1 MKRHSFL
8 SRAAMMLLVMLLS
21 TVTAWADDV
30 SLQVDNDIPVGTAG
44 HYYVNM
50 PKTGENTL
58 TLTVADLEDGKGTFK
73 VYDNGGKNGEY
84 PAGCHGALIITV
96 PENYNMRLAGTV
108 YAEGN
113 TYDYLAIYDG
123 TDTSHLL
130 GDSKNGKKVSYP
142 MDVTTTDRSA
152 RLYFESDNSWMNAGV
167 NLTVTVMAFSTENDV
182 VVNSVT
188 GGSVIASPTPAK
200 TGDVVTLTATP
211 ADSYYLGAI
220 SAEDA
225 SHNAVSI
232 DWVQYSNTATF
243 IMPNK
248 QVTVTPTFLAIPT
261 ITVVNPQTGGT
272 ISSNLALAMV
282 GETIT
287 LTAIPENN
295 YMLDAL
301 SVKDANNNT
310 VPVEW
315 TRYYNTA
322 SFTMPSVAVTVTPTF
337 TAFPAVTVNNPQ
349 EGGTIS
355 ADVEEALPGST
366 ITLTA
371 TPSSDYVLSA
381 ISVKDADNNT
391 VAVDWSLLSNT
402 ATFTMPEKSVTV
414 TPTFIN
420 SGLAINMP
428 KTGVKTVSIPAAVKS
443 FKVYDDGGPSGYY
456 SQGCNGYLIL
466 TAPEGYKFQITGTAY
481 TLDTDCSFLT
491 VYDGVYGGTTDAP
504 AYLGDEEKW
513 GENNDPGQDIG
524 LITAKG
530 QSVTLYFYSTS
541 YNSTKPG
548 IDLTVT
554 LVDVTATKAVTV
566 NQASG
571 GTVTANPSPAYPLST
586 VTLTAQPQG
595 NKVLS
600 DISVKDANNNPIDV
614 KWNLYDN
621 IATFTMPGTAATV
634 SPTFGKTLS
643 TLSANMPKTGFKT
656 VAIPSGATSFKV
668 YDDGGANANYSNE
681 CRGYLTL
688 VAPVG
693 YRIQLTGTINSEDT
707 STGPADYLTVYDGEY
722 NGKGTLPNHL
732 GSKEKW
738 GREASAETIETL
750 TSGGRCMTLYFYSGL
765 ADTYSGLNL
774 TASLVE
780 AVEYDVVINQM
791 TGGNMVASPAKS
803 VNGQLV
809 TLTATTD
816 ADYVLN
822 GVSVKDANNN
832 DVAVTWNHYSNTA
845 TFSMPATAAT
855 VTPTYLQLTEDFSVN
870 MPAWGHKN
878 IELPENV
885 KTIKVYDDGGK
896 DGNHTPGCDGTLL
909 LTAPEGY
916 IMEVSGTLKTESDGT
931 TGLSMWD
938 DSKAYG
944 KTLSGGAIEQHSFE
958 DNEPRYIKFTTTG
971 PNLFFFFR
979 ATSSVGSPGLDLTVK
994 LINTTEEYNVTVDN
1008 SGEGGSVE
1016 ATPTS
1021 GKLGDGITLNA
1032 TPATGYILNGISAKD
1047 ADNVDVIVN
1056 GGAWYSNNTASFSM
1070 PGADVTVTP
1079 TFTNDWTANSLSVNV
1094 PVHNN
1099 TSITIPTGVQS
1110 FKVYDHGGANG
1121 VYASYCDGS
1130 LTLTAPEGRKLQ
1142 LTGTMKAGT
1151 IYDKLSVYDGTSTN
1165 ATVLL
1170 EKTCN
1175 KENLHMVTTGIGVVN
1190 CSGRYMTIKFKAD
1203 AASTNAEGLNLT
1215 VTVFDP
1221 YSLHGVSVANVT
1233 NGTVESNVSM
1243 AKLGETVTLTATPDN
1258 GYALA
1263 SLRVMDANS
1272 NEVPITWNMF
1282 ENTATFVM
1290 PGTVAAVIPAFTSTN
1305 PLVINM
1311 PRRNTVHA
1319 TIPVGVTTLKVY
1331 DDGGANGPF
1340 SGDNDGTLTLTAPA
1354 NCIMKVFGRM
1364 SARHNFDIFRIYNGD
1379 DTNTAAALNV
1389 TPEKDDVL
1397 ENIGTFVSDGNV
1409 MTFTFYAEYNS
1420 AGRSGLDIKVDV
1432 IPVFVLDDNS
1442 DNASVITDNAGRECN
1457 VTIGR
1462 TLQAGGWNTFCAP
1475 FEISSAQIESVFG
1488 AGVKVRELSSSSLS
1502 NDVLTLNFAEATT
1515 IEAGKPYLVKVASA
1529 VADPVFNGVTV
1540 VEGTTTTETA
1550 EVNFIPVMNPTEL
1563 TAGDKSV
1570 LFIKGG
1576 NSLTYPTATA
1586 NMNGFRAYFQLLNAN
1601 NARSF
1606 NMNFDDGETATG
1618 IIELTNTNSTN
1629 ATNSYYDLQ
1638 GRKVAN
1644 PTKGLY
1650 IVNGKKI
1657 VK

>member
-1 MKRHSFL
+1 MKSNSFL
-8 SRAAMMLLVMLLS
+8 PRAAMMLLVMMLS

-50 PKTGENTL
+50 PRTGENIL
-58 TLTVADLEDGKGTFK
+58 TLTVSDLEAGKGTFK
-73 VYDNGGKNGEY
+73 VYDDGGKNGEY
-84 PAGCHGALIITV
+84 SAGCNGTLIIKV
-96 PENYNMRLAGTV
+96 PENHKMSLAGTV

-152 RLYFESDNSWMNAGV
+152 RLFFKSDNSWMNAGV

-182 VVNSVT
+182 VVNSAT

-248 QVTVTPTFLAIPT
+248 SVTVTPTFLAIPT

-272 ISSNLALAMV
+272 ISSNLPLAMV

-315 TRYYNTA
+315 TRYSNTA
-322 SFTMPSVAVTVTPTF
+322 SFTMPSTAVTVTPTF

-355 ADVEEALPGST
+355 ADVEEAIPGST

-391 VAVDWSLLSNT
+391 VAVDWALLSNT

-456 SQGCNGYLIL
+456 SHGCNGYLTL
-466 TAPEGYKFQITGTAY
+466 TAPEGYKFQMTGTAY
-481 TLDTDCSFLT
+481 TLGTDCSFLT
-491 VYDGVYGGTTDAP
+491 VYDGVNGGTTDAP

-571 GTVTANPSPAYPLST
+571 GTVTANPSLAYPLST

-614 KWNLYDN
+614 EWNLYDN
-621 IATFTMPGTAATV
+621 MATFMMPSTAATV
-634 SPTFGKTLS
+634 TPTFGKTLS
-643 TLSANMPKTGFKT
+643 TLSANMPVTGHKSVT
-656 VAIPSGATSFKV
+656 IPSGATSINV
-668 YDDGGANANYSNE
+668 YDDGGASANYSAN

-688 VAPVG
+688 VAPIG
-693 YRIQLTGTINSEDT
+693 YRIQLTGTVNSED
-707 STGPADYLTVYDGEY
+707 SSEKLYDYLTVYDGEY
-722 NGKGTLPNHL
+722 NGKGTQPNYL

-738 GREASAETIETL
+738 GREESAETIETL
-750 TSGGRCMTLYFYSGL
+750 TSGGRCMTLYFYSDSNGQ
-765 ADTYSGLNL
+765 YSGLNL

-780 AVEYDVVINQM
+780 AIEYDVDINQT
-791 TGGNMVASPAKS
+791 TGGNMVASPSKA

-832 DVAVTWNHYSNTA
+832 DVAVTWNNYSNTA
-845 TFSMPATAAT
+845 TFSMPTTAAA

-909 LTAPEGY
+909 LTAPEGF
-916 IMEVSGTLKTESDGT
+916 IMEISGKVATNSHSSYLNVWGSKDGVSNSLTFGKSDQDNVDRNITTVTTSGRYMYLKF
-931 TGLSMWD
+931 LS
-938 DSKAYG
+938 
-944 KTLSGGAIEQHSFE
+944 
-958 DNEPRYIKFTTTG
+958 
-971 PNLFFFFR
+971 
-979 ATSSVGSPGLDLTVK
+979 TSSQSYRGLDLTVK
-994 LINTTEEYNVTVDN
+994 LINTVAEYNVTVDN
-1008 SGEGGSVE
+1008 SGEGGSVT
-1016 ATPTS
+1016 ANPTS
-1021 GKLGDGITLNA
+1021 GKLGNHISLTA
-1032 TPATGYILNGISAKD
+1032 TPETGYILNGITAKD
-1047 ADNVDVIVN
+1047 ADNCSVTIN
-1056 GGAWYSNNTASFSM
+1056 GGTWYSNNTASFSM

-1079 TFTNDWTANSLSVNV
+1079 SFTNDWTANALSVTIPSYGNS
-1094 PVHNN
+1094 
-1099 TSITIPTGVQS
+1099 SITIPSGVQS
-1110 FKVYDHGGANG
+1110 FKVYDHAGANG
-1121 VYASYCDGS
+1121 YYKALCNGT
-1130 LTLTAPEGRKLQ
+1130 LTLNAPAGSKLQ
-1142 LTGTMKAGT
+1142 LTGTIDAGSV
-1151 IYDKLSVYDGTSTN
+1151 YDYLSIYDGTSTS
-1165 ATVLL
+1165 ATPII
-1170 EKTCN
+1170 ENKTCD
-1175 KENLHMVTTGIGVVN
+1175 KENIHIVPTNIGVLGSTDN
-1190 CSGRYMTIKFKAD
+1190 AMTIKFHSD
-1203 AASTNAEGLNLT
+1203 AASSGGSLDLT
-1215 VTVFDP
+1215 VTVVNP
-1221 YSLHGVSVANVT
+1221 NAPHAINVVSAT
-1233 NGTVESNVSM
+1233 NGSIESNVAS
-1243 AKLGETVTLTATPDN
+1243 AKYDETITLTATPAK
-1258 GYALA
+1258 GYALS
-1263 SLRVMDANS
+1263 SLSVMDANN
-1272 NEVPITWNMF
+1272 NEVPLTWSMF

-1290 PGTVAAVIPAFTSTN
+1290 PGTAVTVTPEFASTN

-1319 TIPVGVTTLKVY
+1319 TIPTGVSAIKVY

-1340 SGDNDGTLTLTAPA
+1340 SPDNDGVLVLTVPSYS
-1354 NCIMKVFGRM
+1354 IMSVDGKMF
-1364 SARHNFDIFRIYNGD
+1364 ARHNFDYFRIYNGD
-1379 DTNTAAALNV
+1379 GTNTVAALQV
-1389 TPEKDDVL
+1389 TPEKDDVY
-1397 ENIGTFVSDGNV
+1397 ENIGPFVSDGNV
-1409 MTFTFYAEYNS
+1409 MTFNFYAEYNS
-1420 AGRSGLDIKVDV
+1420 AHRAGLNIDVKV
-1432 IPVFVLDDNS
+1432 IPVLNL
-1442 DNASVITDNAGRECN
+1442 TDNADNAALIAENDGMECN
-1457 VTIGR
+1457 VTLGR
-1462 TLQAGGWNTFCAP
+1462 TLQSGGWNTFCAP
-1475 FEISSAQIESVFG
+1475 FNTSIPSG
-1488 AGVKVRELSSSSLS
+1488 WTVKTLSSSSL
-1502 NDVLTLNFAEATT
+1502 NNEELTLNFANAAS
-1515 IEAGKPYLVKVASA
+1515 IEAGKPYLVKVAST
-1529 VADPVFNGVTV
+1529 VANPLFNGVTV
-1540 VEGTTTTETA
+1540 VDGTTTTQTND
-1550 EVNFIPVMNPTEL
+1550 VDFVPVMNPTEI
-1563 TAGDKSV
+1563 AGGDKSV
-1570 LFIKGG
+1570 LFVKGG
-1576 NSLTYPTATA
+1576 NSLTYPTTTA
-1586 NMNGFRAYFQLLNAN
+1586 VMNGFRAYFMLHDTNS
-1601 NARSF
+1601 ARSF
-1606 NMNFDDGETATG
+1606 TMDFGGGDEVTG
-1618 IIELTNTNSTN
+1618 IIDVTRQDAASDIF
-1629 ATNSYYDLQ
+1629 DLQ
-1638 GRKVAN
+1638 GRRVAQ
-1644 PTKGLY
+1644 PRKGAY
-1650 IVNGKKI
+1650 IKNGKLIINK
-1657 VK
+1657 